1 MLTKTFRAAQAAAEH
16 SSAVLHAACLDV
28 AARCLPSV
36 LISPTFAELLAAQ
49 PALAT
54 EFLREVAIRAGC
66 EDADDADFLPRSMLA
81 PAAGGEAGPGA
92 AAGARAAA
100 ACGGPPDPHSC
111 AAPPGG
117 GGGGGVGGGTGS
129 SAGGGGGGGGS
140 RARAQ
145 AVPVD
150 APRGGSA
157 GGGGGGGEPR
167 VDPAE
172 IARSLRPLRAVPPA
186 DRALAVMVDSP
197 LDSPAAPPAA
207 DAAAER
213 AQARAW
219 RELLDL
225 SQRLER

>member
-81 PAAGGEAGPGA
+81 PAAGGEAGPA

-117 GGGGGVGGGTGS
+117 G
-129 SAGGGGGGGGS
+129 GGGGGGGGS